1 MGRLASDNK
10 GALAREPKQDR
21 SRASFER
28 VLDAAT
34 TLLSEKGYSEFTLQ
48 ELSNRSQVSIGSI
61 YGRVQ
66 GKDDLIRLV
75 QIRVLDRLDIDQATF
90 INRLRRQE
98 LPLRE
103 LVLETITQFG
113 NFLRKNASILRAF
126 MELGAGDP
134 VAGEIGKRHY
144 NQALHDFRLLLL
156 ERRDEI
162 RHADPDHAVVACF
175 NVVYAS
181 LGRYLGLG
189 TLGSESE
196 LGNWDQLLEDVSL
209 MALFFLLGDP
219 RTVRPK
225 SVRPRPRP

>member
-48 ELSNRSQVSIGSI
+48 ELSNRSKVSIGSI

-75 QIRVLDRLDIDQATF
+75 QIRVLDRLDIDQAKF

-103 LVLETITQFG
+103 LVLETVTQFG
-113 NFLRKNASILRAF
+113 TFLRKNASILRAF

-162 RHADPDHAVVACF
+162 RHVDPDHAVVACF

-189 TLGSESE
+189 TMGNQSE
-196 LGNWDQLLEDVSL
+196 LGDWDQLLEDVSL

-219 RTVRPK
+219 RSVRPK
-225 SVRPRPRP
+225 SVRPRSRP